1 MTAESAVQ
9 FEALQEK
16 AQQILQIFAAAGY
29 ERVAPAFIQPA
40 DIFLSCIGEALR
52 NRTYVFTDP
61 DGQELCLRPDLTIPA
76 ARIYK
81 ERNPTGGDI
90 ARYCY
95 NGAAFRYQLVRGDMM
110 RPREFR
116 QTGLEY
122 YGAKDPEAAE
132 VEVLSLILDAT
143 RRSGLTGFQ
152 IRTGDLGLFCD
163 LLNALPLPQ
172 RWRERLIHHFWR
184 PGTFSEALQ
193 RLARGPATLADAK
206 VAELATS
213 LDPADRLAA
222 EHQIA
227 EFLDRENISMFG
239 ARNIGEIAE
248 RLLSAAADM
257 REAPLQGSIIALIE
271 SYLSISGPPS
281 KALEA
286 IEALTK
292 EAGLSL
298 DRALVACHKRHK
310 LMREADIN
318 LDSIIFDADFG
329 RDLEYYS
336 GFVFQLEIAGQGKSG
351 NIAGG
356 GRYDGLLRS
365 IGANY
370 DIPAVGSAIH
380 TERLLAATG
389 GARR

>member
-9 FEALQEK
+9 FEALQAK

-29 ERVAPAFIQPA
+29 ERVAPAYIQPA

-61 DGQELCLRPDLTIPA
+61 DGQELCLRPDLTVPA
-76 ARIYK
+76 AHIYM
-81 ERNPTGGDI
+81 ERNPQGGES

-95 NGAAFRYQLVRGDMM
+95 NGAAFRYQPIRGDAM

-122 YGAKDPEAAE
+122 YGASDPEAAE
-132 VEVLSLILDAT
+132 VEVLALILEAV
-143 RRSGLTGFQ
+143 RASGLKGFQ
-152 IRTGDLGLFCD
+152 IHTGDLSLFCD
-163 LLNALPLPQ
+163 LLNALPIPQ

-184 PGTFSEALQ
+184 PGTFSATLQ
-193 RLARGPATLADAK
+193 NLARGLATISDPRI
-206 VAELATS
+206 AELATS
-213 LDPADRLAA
+213 LDSNDRLAA
-222 EHQIA
+222 ERQVA
-227 EFLDRENISMFG
+227 DFLDRENITVLG

-257 REAPLQGSIIALIE
+257 REAPLSRDVIALVE
-271 SYLSISGPPS
+271 SYLSISGPPAE
-281 KALEA
+281 ALSA

-298 DRALVACHKRHK
+298 DRAIASCQKRYK
-310 LMREADIN
+310 LMREADID
-318 LDSIIFDADFG
+318 LGSLSFDADFG
-329 RDLEYYS
+329 RNLEYYS
-336 GFVFQLEIAGQGKSG
+336 GFVFQLEIPGKGISGQ
-351 NIAGG
+351 IAGG

-365 IGANY
+365 IGAGY
-370 DIPAVGSAIH
+370 DMPAVGSAIH

-389 GARR
+389 GAG